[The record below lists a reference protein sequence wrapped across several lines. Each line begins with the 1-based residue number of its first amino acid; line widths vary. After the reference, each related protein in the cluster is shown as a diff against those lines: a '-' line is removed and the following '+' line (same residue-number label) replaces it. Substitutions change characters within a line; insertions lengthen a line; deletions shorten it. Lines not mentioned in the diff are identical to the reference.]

1 MSEAK
6 QSNQSNQNKLFLY
19 AIGALVLLLI
29 IMWIWKGVAV
39 GRVEKQ
45 VEKERAELAQQREEL
60 EQRLREESAQR
71 IEETLRL
78 MGVPLGWAVRTEAIG
93 DDYDQIE
100 EYAERLLKEPR
111 VRRVV
116 LVDADG
122 DVEMSTDRKLQG
134 QPASNFYG
142 DLASRNDISL
152 EQEESGDYQLMVPI
166 LGYNS
171 RLGSLIVTIAAD

>member
-6 QSNQSNQNKLFLY
+6 QSNQSSQTKLFLY

-29 IMWIWKGVAV
+29 VMWIWKGIAV
-39 GRVEKQ
+39 RGVERQ
-45 VEKERAELAQQREEL
+45 VEKERAELAQQRDEL

-78 MGVPLGWAVRTEAIG
+78 MGVPLGWAIRTEAIS

-100 EYAERLLKEPR
+100 EYAARLIKEPR
-111 VRRVV
+111 VERVV
-116 LVDADG
+116 FVNSDG
-122 DVEMSTDRKLQG
+122 NVQMSTDRKLQG
-134 QPASNFYG
+134 EPASSFYG
-142 DLASRNDISL
+142 NLASRNDIAL
-152 EQEESGDYQLMVPI
+152 QQEESGDYQLMVPI

>member
-6 QSNQSNQNKLFLY
+6 QSNQSSQKKLFLY

-29 IMWIWKGVAV
+29 IMWIWKGIAV
-39 GRVEKQ
+39 RGVERQ
-45 VEKERAELAQQREEL
+45 VEKERAELAQQRDEL

-78 MGVPLGWAVRTEAIG
+78 MGVPLGWAIRTEAIS

-100 EYAERLLKEPR
+100 EYAARLIKEPR
-111 VRRVV
+111 IERVV
-116 LVDADG
+116 FVNSDG
-122 DVEMSTDRKLQG
+122 KVQMSTDRKLQG
-134 QPASNFYG
+134 EPASGFYG
-142 DLASRNDISL
+142 NLPSQNDITL
-152 EQEESGDYQLMVPI
+152 RQEVSGDYQLMVPI